1 MTFPTTMPACA
12 IAHPPAAAPA
22 RRLFHIGFDA
32 TISAAMLAMLGAGSA
47 HAQGPRAP
55 QQLSGIVVTPE
66 RDKKAP
72 DALQGSVVV
81 IGADELAR
89 RNAGDMSAIARYEPL
104 VSVPAAFSGSGS
116 VWDGAG
122 NTGFNIRG
130 VEGNRVSLDID
141 GIALPDAAP
150 KPDGTAMNTF
160 GIGRDYFDPA
170 MFREVRIGAGTGP
183 AAAGTPGLAGSVAF
197 VTKSPADY
205 LSDDKRS
212 YLAYALGYSAAN
224 QSRSHSLTGAA
235 RMGALDALA
244 VGVHRSGKELENK
257 GSVAENPDDW
267 DSNALLAKFQWTPV
281 QGQRIGLTLDGY
293 ERDNARSYV
302 NKTGGLY
309 PNGVLQDS
317 HTRRTRVSLEHR
329 MTGATNGIFDTLE
342 SRLWV
347 QDASVND
354 RTRARYISGNQPY
367 LRNIDTGYF
376 NKSAGA
382 GADATLKLNDSLS
395 LAYGAAWEQ
404 TETRRPWLEDRTVI
418 ATGAHQFTMKNRMAD
433 MDSDKAS
440 AYLRAEA
447 GFALG
452 GYKATL
458 TPGLRVE
465 YRKLTPRNL
474 GAYVVAVPSA
484 AAEIRTESDAYAT
497 PSLNLSVALRDD
509 LSVYARL
516 NRGARLPTAAERTGT
531 YDSFSYTGSGVG
543 YAVLGN
549 PNLQKETSQA
559 FEAGM
564 KSSPA
569 KGLQLAA
576 SLFRTEY
583 KNFIDYV
590 AQAPD
595 PVNYPTITRGLY
607 RPQNNGSARTWGGE
621 ASLRAELGTWSPAL
635 AGVSVQAAA
644 GVSHGK
650 ARDSSTG
657 KQGELASTLPRKAS
671 TTLAYDAPGDER
683 RPAWGVSL
691 SAVAT
696 AGKQPASDTIGDTS
710 VARFRVAGA
719 TVADLAAYWNIGKNI
734 KLNVGI
740 YNLGDKRYWDYATS
754 RSLAAGLDAATLADI
769 ERQTRPGRNAAAM
782 LTFQY

>member
-1 MTFPTTMPACA
+1 MITSTPLPARA
-12 IAHPPAAAPA
+12 IARRPAAPS
-22 RRLFHIGFDA
+22 RRLVH
-32 TISAAMLAMLGAGSA
+32 TTLNAAMLAVLGAGAA
-47 HAQGPRAP
+47 HAQGPREP
-55 QQLSGIVVTPE
+55 QQLSGIVVTPLRE
-66 RDKKAP
+66 KAP
-72 DALQGSVVV
+72 DALQGSVTV
-81 IGADELAR
+81 ISAEELAR

-170 MFREVRIGAGTGP
+170 MFREVRIGSGTGP

-197 VTKSPADY
+197 VTKSPGDY

-224 QSRSHSLTGAA
+224 KSRSHSLTGAA
-235 RMGALDALA
+235 RIGALDALA
-244 VGVHRSGKELENK
+244 VAVHRSGKELENK
-257 GSVAENPDDW
+257 GSVTENPDDW
-267 DSNALLAKFQWTPV
+267 DSNAVLAKFQWTPV
-281 QGQRIGLTLDGY
+281 RGQRIGLTLDGY

-309 PNGVLQDS
+309 PDGVLQDS
-317 HTRRTRVSLEHR
+317 HTKRTRVSLEHR
-329 MTGATNGIFDTLE
+329 MSGATNGFFDTLE
-342 SRLWV
+342 SRLYV
-347 QDASVND
+347 QDASVID
-354 RTRARYISGNQPY
+354 RTRARYITGNQPY

-382 GADATLKLNDSLS
+382 GADATVKLGDSLS

-404 TETRRPWLEDRTVI
+404 TETRRPWLEDRTVV

-440 AYLRAEA
+440 AYLRGEF

-458 TPGLRVE
+458 TPGLRAE
-465 YRKLTPRNL
+465 YRKLTPKNL
-474 GAYVVAVPSA
+474 GGYVVAVPSA
-484 AAEIRTESDAYAT
+484 AGEIKTESDAYAT

-509 LSVYARL
+509 LSVYARI

-549 PNLQKETSQA
+549 PNLKKETSQA
-559 FEAGM
+559 FEAGV

-569 KGLQLAA
+569 KGMQVSA
-576 SLFRTEY
+576 SVFRTEY

-595 PVNYPTITRGLY
+595 PVNYPTVTRGLY
-607 RPQNNGSARTWGGE
+607 RPENNGSARTWGGE
-621 ASLRAELGTWSPAL
+621 ASLRAELGTWTPAL
-635 AGVSVQAAA
+635 AGYSVAAAA

-657 KQGELASTLPRKAS
+657 KEGELASTLPRKAS
-671 TTLAYDAPGDER
+671 ATLAYDAPGD
-683 RPAWGVSL
+683 AWGVSL

-696 AGKQPASDTIGDTS
+696 AGKRPASDTIGDTS
-710 VARFRVAGA
+710 VARFRIAGA
-719 TVADLAAYWNIGKNI
+719 TVADLAAYWNIGKNV

-754 RSLAAGLDAATLADI
+754 RSLAAGGDAATLADI

>member
-1 MTFPTTMPACA
+1 MTTSTPMPARA
-12 IAHPPAAAPA
+12 PARRPAAAPL
-22 RRLFHIGFDA
+22 RRVLGTTLNATLLAVIG
-32 TISAAMLAMLGAGSA
+32 TSAA
-47 HAQGPRAP
+47 HAQSLREP
-55 QQLSGIVVTPE
+55 QQLSGIVVTPA
-66 RDKKAP
+66 RDKAP
-72 DALQGSVVV
+72 AALQGSVAV
-81 IGADELAR
+81 ISAAELTR

-104 VSVPAAFSGSGS
+104 VAVPAAFSGSGS

-170 MFREVRIGAGTGP
+170 MFREVRIGSGTGA

-197 VTKSPADY
+197 VTKAPGDY

-212 YLAYALGYSAAN
+212 YLAYALGYSDAN
-224 QSRSHSLTGAA
+224 KSRSHSLTGAA

-244 VGVHRSGKELENK
+244 VAVHRSGKETGNK
-257 GSVAENPDDW
+257 GSVAANPDDW
-267 DSNALLAKFQWTPV
+267 DSNALLAKFQWSPGK
-281 QGQRIGLTLDGY
+281 GQRIGLTLDGY
-293 ERDNARSYV
+293 ERDNTRSYV
-302 NKTGGLY
+302 NKTGGAY
-309 PNGVLQDS
+309 PDGVLQDS
-317 HTRRTRVSLEHR
+317 HTKRTRVSLEHR
-329 MTGATNGIFDTLE
+329 VTGATGGLFDTLE
-342 SRLWV
+342 SRIHV
-347 QDASVND
+347 QDASVDD

-382 GADATLKLNDSLS
+382 AADATLKLGESLG
-395 LAYGAAWEQ
+395 LAYGAAYEQ
-404 TETRRPWLEDRTVI
+404 SETRRPWLEDRTVI
-418 ATGAHQFTMKNRMAD
+418 ASGAHQILMKNRMAD

-440 AYLRAEA
+440 AYLRGEF

-452 GYKATL
+452 GYAAML
-458 TPGLRVE
+458 TPGLRFE
-465 YRKLTPRNL
+465 YRKLTPKNL
-474 GAYVVAVPSA
+474 AGYLVAVPA
-484 AAEIRTESDAYAT
+484 AAGEIKTESDAYAT
-497 PSLNLSVALRDD
+497 PSLNLSVALSSD

-549 PNLQKETSQA
+549 PNLKKETSQA
-559 FEAGM
+559 FEAGL

-569 KGLQLAA
+569 KGMQLSA
-576 SLFRTEY
+576 SVFRTEY

-590 AQAPD
+590 TQAPD

-621 ASLRAELGTWSPAL
+621 ASLRAELGTWSAPL
-635 AGVSVQAAA
+635 AGYSIAAAA

-671 TTLAYDAPGDER
+671 ATFAYDAPNDGY
-683 RPAWGVSL
+683 GVSL
-691 SAVAT
+691 SAVAS
-696 AGKQPASDTIGDTS
+696 AGKQPASDSVGDTS
-710 VARFRVAGA
+710 APRFRIAGA
-719 TVADLAAYWNIGKNI
+719 TVADLVAYWNIGKHV
-734 KLNVGI
+734 KLHVGI

-769 ERQTRPGRNAAAM
+769 ERQARPGRNAAAM

>member
-1 MTFPTTMPACA
+1 MTTQLPLPARA
-12 IAHPPAAAPA
+12 NARRPAAAPA
-22 RRLFHIGFDA
+22 RRLLN
-32 TISAAMLAMLGAGSA
+32 TTLNAAMLAMLSSASA

-55 QQLSGIVVTPE
+55 QQLSDIVVTPLRE
-66 RDKKAP
+66 KEKAP
-72 DALQGSVVV
+72 DALQGSVA
-81 IGADELAR
+81 IISAEELAR

-170 MFREVRIGAGTGP
+170 MFREVRIGSGTGP
-183 AAAGTPGLAGSVAF
+183 AAARSPGLAGSVAF
-197 VTKSPADY
+197 ATKSPSDY

-224 QSRSHSLTGAA
+224 KSRSHSLTGAA

-244 VGVHRSGKELENK
+244 VAVHRSGKELENK

-267 DSNALLAKFQWTPV
+267 DSNALLAKFQWTPG

-317 HTRRTRVSLEHR
+317 HTKRTRVSLEHR
-329 MTGATNGIFDTLE
+329 ISGATNGIFDTLE
-342 SRLWV
+342 SRLYV
-347 QDASVND
+347 QDASVED
-354 RTRARYISGNQPY
+354 RTRARYITGNQPY

-440 AYLRAEA
+440 AYLRGEF

-458 TPGLRVE
+458 TPGLRFE
-465 YRKLTPRNL
+465 HRKLTPRNL
-474 GAYVVAVPSA
+474 GGYVVAVPSA
-484 AAEIRTESDAYAT
+484 AGEIKTESDAYAT
-497 PSLNLSVALRDD
+497 PSLNLSLALSQD

-549 PNLQKETSQA
+549 PNLKKETSQA
-559 FEAGM
+559 FEAGI

-569 KGLQLAA
+569 KGMQLSA
-576 SLFRTEY
+576 SVFRTEY

-595 PVNYPTITRGLY
+595 PVNYPTVTRGLY
-607 RPQNNGSARTWGGE
+607 RPENNGSARTWGGE
-621 ASLRAELGTWSPAL
+621 ASLRAELGTWAPAL
-635 AGVSVQAAA
+635 AGYSIAAAA
-644 GVSHGK
+644 GVSHSK

-657 KQGELASTLPRKAS
+657 REGELASTLPRKAS
-671 TTLAYDAPGDER
+671 ATLAYDAPGE
-683 RPAWGVSL
+683 AWGVSL

-710 VARFRVAGA
+710 VPRFRIAGA

-782 LTFQY
+782 LSFQY

>member
-1 MTFPTTMPACA
+1 
-12 IAHPPAAAPA
+12 
-22 RRLFHIGFDA
+22 
-32 TISAAMLAMLGAGSA
+32 MLAVIGPGAA
-47 HAQGPRAP
+47 HAQSLRAP
-55 QQLSGIVVTPE
+55 QQLSAIVVTPARE
-66 RDKKAP
+66 KVP

-81 IGADELAR
+81 IGAEELAR

-104 VSVPAAFSGSGS
+104 VSVPAALSGSGS

-170 MFREVRIGAGTGP
+170 MFREVRIGSGTGA
-183 AAAGTPGLAGSVAF
+183 AAAGTPGLAGKVAF
-197 VTKSPADY
+197 VTKSPGDY

-212 YLAYALGYSAAN
+212 YLAYALGYSDAN
-224 QSRSHSLTGAA
+224 KSRSHNLTGAA

-244 VGVHRSGKELENK
+244 VAVHRSGKETANK
-257 GSVAENPDDW
+257 GSVAANPDDW
-267 DSNALLAKFQWTPV
+267 DSNALLAKFQWV
-281 QGQRIGLTLDGY
+281 SSHGQRIGLTLDGY

-302 NKTGGLY
+302 NKTGGAY
-309 PNGVLQDS
+309 PDGVLQDS

-329 MTGATNGIFDTLE
+329 ITGATHGLFDTLE
-342 SRLWV
+342 SRIYM
-347 QDASVND
+347 QDAKVVD

-382 GADATLKLNDSLS
+382 GADATLKLGESLG
-395 LAYGAAWEQ
+395 LAYGAAYERSD
-404 TETRRPWLEDRTVI
+404 TRRPWLEDRTVI
-418 ATGAHQFTMKNRMAD
+418 ASGAHQILTKNRMAD
-433 MDSDKAS
+433 MDGDKAS
-440 AYLRAEA
+440 AYLRGEF

-452 GYKATL
+452 GYAATL
-458 TPGLRVE
+458 TPGLRGE
-465 YRKLTPRNL
+465 YRKLTPQNL
-474 GAYVVAVPSA
+474 AGYLSAVPA
-484 AAEIRTESDAYAT
+484 AAGEIKTESDAYAT
-497 PSLNLSVALRDD
+497 PSLNLAVVLAPE

-549 PNLQKETSQA
+549 PNLKKEISQA
-559 FEAGM
+559 FEAGI

-569 KGLQLAA
+569 KGMQLSA
-576 SLFRTEY
+576 SLFRTQY

-595 PVNYPTITRGLY
+595 PVNYPTVTRGLY

-621 ASLRAELGTWSPAL
+621 ASLRAELGAWSAPL
-635 AGVSVQAAA
+635 AGYSIAAAA

-650 ARDSSTG
+650 ARDNSTG
-657 KQGELASTLPRKAS
+657 KEGELASTLPRKAS
-671 TTLAYDAPGDER
+671 ATIAYDAPGD
-683 RPAWGVSL
+683 AYGLSL

-696 AGKQPASDTIGDTS
+696 AGKLPASDTVGDISTR
-710 VARFRVAGA
+710 RFRIAGA
-719 TVADLAAYWNIGKNI
+719 TVADLAAYWNIGKHV
-734 KLNVGI
+734 KLHVGI
-740 YNLGDKRYWDYATS
+740 YNLGDKRYWDYASS
-754 RSLAAGLDAATLADI
+754 RTLAAGVDAATLADI
-769 ERQTRPGRNAAAM
+769 ERQARPGRNAAAM
-782 LTFQY
+782 LAFQY

>member
-1 MTFPTTMPACA
+1 MTTPTPMPARAC
-12 IAHPPAAAPA
+12 A
-22 RRLFHIGFDA
+22 RRPASAPLRRVLGTTLNATLLAVIG
-32 TISAAMLAMLGAGSA
+32 TSAA
-47 HAQGPRAP
+47 HAQSLRAP
-55 QQLSGIVVTPE
+55 QQLSGIVVTQVRE
-66 RDKKAP
+66 KTP

-81 IGADELAR
+81 ISAEELAR

-104 VSVPAAFSGSGS
+104 VGVPAAFSGSGS

-150 KPDGTAMNTF
+150 KPDGTTMNAF

-170 MFREVRIGAGTGP
+170 LFREVRIGSGTGA

-197 VTKSPADY
+197 VTKSPGDY

-212 YLAYALGYSAAN
+212 YLAYALGYSDAN
-224 QSRSHSLTGAA
+224 KSRSHSLAGAA

-244 VGVHRSGKELENK
+244 VAVHRSGKETGNK
-257 GSVAENPDDW
+257 GSVPANPDDW
-267 DSNALLAKFQWTPV
+267 DSNALLAKFQWTPM

-317 HTRRTRVSLEHR
+317 RTKRTRVSLEHR
-329 MTGATNGIFDTLE
+329 MTGATHGLFDTLE
-342 SRLWV
+342 SRVYV
-347 QDASVND
+347 QDASVDD
-354 RTRARYISGNQPY
+354 RTRARYITGNQPY

-382 GADATLKLNDSLS
+382 GADATLKLGQSLS
-395 LAYGAAWEQ
+395 LAYGAAYEQ
-404 TETRRPWLEDRTVI
+404 SETRRPWLEDRTVI
-418 ATGAHQFTMKNRMAD
+418 ASGAHQVMMKNRMAD

-440 AYLRAEA
+440 AYLRGEF

-452 GYKATL
+452 GYAATL

-465 YRKLTPRNL
+465 YRKLTPKNL
-474 GAYVVAVPSA
+474 AGYLIAVPA
-484 AAEIRTESDAYAT
+484 AAGEIKTESDAYAT
-497 PSLNLSVALRDD
+497 PSLNLAVALAPD
-509 LSVYARL
+509 LSVYAHL

-549 PNLQKETSQA
+549 PNLKKETSQA
-559 FEAGM
+559 FEAGL
-564 KSSPA
+564 KSSPG
-569 KGLQLAA
+569 KGMQISA
-576 SLFRTEY
+576 SVFRTQY

-621 ASLRAELGTWSPAL
+621 ASLRAELGTWSAPL
-635 AGVSVQAAA
+635 AGYSIAAAA
-644 GVSHGK
+644 GVSRGK
-650 ARDSSTG
+650 ARDNSTG
-657 KQGELASTLPRKAS
+657 TEGELASTLPRKAS
-671 TTLAYDAPGDER
+671 ATFAYDAPND
-683 RPAWGVSL
+683 AYGVSL

-696 AGKQPASDTIGDTS
+696 AGKQPAPDTVGDVSTRRLRIG
-710 VARFRVAGA
+710 GA
-719 TVADLAAYWNIGKNI
+719 TVADLAAYWNIGKHV
-734 KLNVGI
+734 KLHVGI

-754 RSLAAGLDAATLADI
+754 RSLAAGVDAATLADI
-769 ERQTRPGRNAAAM
+769 ERQARPGRNAAAM

>member
-1 MTFPTTMPACA
+1 MTTSTPMPARA
-12 IAHPPAAAPA
+12 LARRPAAAPS
-22 RRLFHIGFDA
+22 RRLLN
-32 TISAAMLAMLGAGSA
+32 TTLNAAMLAILGAGA
-47 HAQGPRAP
+47 AQAQGPREP
-55 QQLSGIVVTPE
+55 QQLSGIVVTPL
-66 RDKKAP
+66 RDKAA
-72 DALQGSVVV
+72 DALQGSVAV
-81 IGADELAR
+81 ISAEELAR

-104 VSVPAAFSGSGS
+104 VAVPAAFSGSGS

-170 MFREVRIGAGTGP
+170 MFREVRIGSGTGP

-197 VTKSPADY
+197 VTKSPSDY

-224 QSRSHSLTGAA
+224 KSRSHSLTGAA
-235 RMGALDALA
+235 RMGTLDALA
-244 VGVHRSGKELENK
+244 VAVHRSGKELENK

-267 DSNALLAKFQWTPV
+267 DSNAVLAKFQWTPV

-317 HTRRTRVSLEHR
+317 HTKRTRVSLEHR
-329 MTGATNGIFDTLE
+329 MTGAANGIFDTLE
-342 SRLWV
+342 SRLYV
-347 QDASVND
+347 QDASVDD
-354 RTRARYISGNQPY
+354 RTRARYITGNQPY

-376 NKSAGA
+376 NKSVGA
-382 GADATLKLNDSLS
+382 AADATLKLGDALS
-395 LAYGAAWEQ
+395 LAYGASWEQ

-433 MDSDKAS
+433 MDSDKAG
-440 AYLRAEA
+440 AYLRGEA

-458 TPGLRVE
+458 TPGLRFE
-465 YRKLTPRNL
+465 YRKLTPKNL
-474 GAYVVAVPSA
+474 AAYAVAVPSA

-509 LSVYARL
+509 LSVYARI

-549 PNLQKETSQA
+549 PNLKKETSQA
-559 FEAGM
+559 FEAGL

-569 KGLQLAA
+569 KGMQLSA
-576 SLFRTEY
+576 SVFRTEY

-607 RPQNNGSARTWGGE
+607 RPENNGSARTWGGE
-621 ASLRAELGTWSPAL
+621 ASLRAELGTWAPAL
-635 AGVSVQAAA
+635 AGLSVQAAA

-671 TTLAYDAPGDER
+671 ATFAYDAPSD
-683 RPAWGVSL
+683 AYGVSL

-710 VARFRVAGA
+710 VKRLRIAGA
-719 TVADLAAYWNIGKNI
+719 TVLDLAAWWNIGKNV

-754 RSLAAGLDAATLADI
+754 RSLAAGVDAATLADI

>member
-1 MTFPTTMPACA
+1 MITSTPMPARA
-12 IAHPPAAAPA
+12 SA
-22 RRLFHIGFDA
+22 RRPASAPLSRVLGTTLNATLLAVIG
-32 TISAAMLAMLGAGSA
+32 TGAA
-47 HAQGPRAP
+47 HAQSLRAP
-55 QQLSGIVVTPE
+55 QQLSGIVVTQARE
-66 RDKKAP
+66 KTP

-81 IGADELAR
+81 ISAEELAR

-104 VSVPAAFSGSGS
+104 VAVPAAFSGSGS

-170 MFREVRIGAGTGP
+170 MFREVRIGSGAGA

-197 VTKSPADY
+197 VTKSPGDY
-205 LSDDKRS
+205 LSDGKRS
-212 YLAYALGYSAAN
+212 YLAYALGYSDAN
-224 QSRSHSLTGAA
+224 NSRSHSLTGAA

-244 VGVHRSGKELENK
+244 VAVHRSGKELENK
-257 GSVAENPDDW
+257 GSVPANPDDW
-267 DSNALLAKFQWTPV
+267 DSNALLAKFQWTPM

-302 NKTGGLY
+302 NKTSGLY

-317 HTRRTRVSLEHR
+317 RTKRTRVSLEHR
-329 MTGATNGIFDTLE
+329 MSGATHGLFDTLE
-342 SRLWV
+342 SRVYV
-347 QDASVND
+347 QDASVDD
-354 RTRARYISGNQPY
+354 RTRARYITGNQPY

-382 GADATLKLNDSLS
+382 GGDATLKLGHSLS
-395 LAYGAAWEQ
+395 VAYGAAYEQ
-404 TETRRPWLEDRTVI
+404 SETRRPWLEDRTVI
-418 ATGAHQFTMKNRMAD
+418 ASGAHQIMMKNRMAD

-440 AYLRAEA
+440 AYLRGEF
-447 GFALG
+447 GFTLS
-452 GYKATL
+452 GYAATL
-458 TPGLRVE
+458 TPGLRME

-474 GAYVVAVPSA
+474 AGYLIAVPA
-484 AAEIRTESDAYAT
+484 AAGEIKTESDAYAT
-497 PSLNLSVALRDD
+497 PSLNLAVALAPD

-516 NRGARLPTAAERTGT
+516 NCSARLPTAAERTGT

-549 PNLQKETSQA
+549 PNLKKETSQA
-559 FEAGM
+559 FEAGL

-569 KGLQLAA
+569 KGMQISA
-576 SLFRTEY
+576 SVFRTEY

-621 ASLRAELGTWSPAL
+621 ASLRAELGTWSAPL
-635 AGVSVQAAA
+635 AGYSIAAAA

-650 ARDSSTG
+650 AHDSSTG
-657 KQGELASTLPRKAS
+657 KEGELASTLPRKAS
-671 TTLAYDAPGDER
+671 ATFAYDAPND
-683 RPAWGVSL
+683 AYGVSL

-696 AGKQPASDTIGDTS
+696 AGKQPASDTVGDVST
-710 VARFRVAGA
+710 RRLRIAGA
-719 TVADLAAYWNIGKNI
+719 TVADLAAYWNIGKHV
-734 KLNVGI
+734 KLHVGI

-754 RSLAAGLDAATLADI
+754 RSLAAGVDAATLADI
-769 ERQTRPGRNAAAM
+769 ERQARPGRNAAAM

>member
-1 MTFPTTMPACA
+1 MSTPTTMRARA
-12 IAHPPAAAPA
+12 LARLPAAAPT
-22 RRLFHIGFDA
+22 RRLVL
-32 TISAAMLAMLGAGSA
+32 TSLNTTLNAALLAMLGAGAA
-47 HAQGPRAP
+47 HAQGPREP
-55 QQLSGIVVTPE
+55 QQLSGIVVTPL
-66 RDKKAP
+66 RDKAP
-72 DALQGSVVV
+72 DALQGSVTV

-170 MFREVRIGAGTGP
+170 MFREVRIGSGTGA

-197 VTKSPADY
+197 VTKSPSDY
-205 LSDDKRS
+205 LSDAKRS

-244 VGVHRSGKELENK
+244 VAVHRSGKETENK
-257 GSVAENPDDW
+257 GSVAANPDDW
-267 DSNALLAKFQWTPV
+267 DSNAVLAKFQWTPS

-317 HTRRTRVSLEHR
+317 HTKRTRVSLEHR
-329 MTGATNGIFDTLE
+329 ISGATNGIFDTLE
-342 SRLWV
+342 SRLYV
-347 QDASVND
+347 QDASVDD
-354 RTRARYISGNQPY
+354 RTRARYITGNQPY

-382 GADATLKLNDSLS
+382 GADASVKLGEALS
-395 LAYGAAWEQ
+395 LAYGASWEQ
-404 TETRRPWLEDRTVI
+404 TETRRPWLEDRTVL

-440 AYLRAEA
+440 AYVRAEA
-447 GFALG
+447 GFTLG

-458 TPGLRVE
+458 TPGLRAE
-465 YRKLTPRNL
+465 YRKLTPKNL
-474 GAYVVAVPSA
+474 AAYVVAVPSA
-484 AAEIRTESDAYAT
+484 AGEIKAESDAYAT
-497 PSLNLSVALRDD
+497 PSLNLSVALGAD
-509 LSVYARL
+509 LSVYARV

-549 PNLQKETSQA
+549 PNLKKETSQA
-559 FEAGM
+559 FEAGL

-569 KGLQLAA
+569 KGMQVSA
-576 SLFRTEY
+576 SVFRTEY

-590 AQAPD
+590 TQAPD

-607 RPQNNGSARTWGGE
+607 RPENNGSARTWGGE
-621 ASLRAELGTWSPAL
+621 ASLRAELGSWVPAL
-635 AGVSVQAAA
+635 AGLSVQAAA

-650 ARDSSTG
+650 ARDSASG

-671 TTLAYDAPGDER
+671 STIAYDAPSE
-683 RPAWGVSL
+683 AYGVSL
-691 SAVAT
+691 SAVAS

-710 VARFRVAGA
+710 MPRFRIAGA
-719 TVADLAAYWNIGKNI
+719 TVIDLAAYWNIGKNV

-740 YNLGDKRYWDYATS
+740 YNLGDKRYWDYAAS
-754 RSLAAGLDAATLADI
+754 RSLAAGVDAATLADI
-769 ERQTRPGRNAAAM
+769 ERQARPGRNAAAM